1 MYAAHEKQKMTK
13 YNHRVIQIEKSTFA
27 PLCFSTTG
35 GMGPQAMMFVKK
47 LAKHMTRT
55 NGQSLSNTMASFR
68 RRLHFEPLK
77 ATLINIKAASDGYI
91 YLLLL
96 YYKNCKNFIKGS
108 EDGSEMFR
116 STSLILSSSSRSP
129 QPFGL
134 LTMQSTSTIV

>member
-91 YLLLL
+91 Y
-96 YYKNCKNFIKGS
+96 YYYIIKIAKTLSKALKTVQKCS
-108 EDGSEMFR
+108 EV
-116 STSLILSSSSRSP
+116 
-129 QPFGL
+129 Q
-134 LTMQSTSTIV
+134 V